1 MRPRQRPGADGRRR
15 AAAPRPTRSARFVE
29 YQVNVF
35 VDNAGRTGAPV
46 ISEDAPTYR
55 NLFGTIE
62 RWIDPMGRSGTNFT
76 RIIPGSF
83 MKAHGGF
90 LVLDLEDAAVEPGV
104 WKTLKRT
111 LKTGRM
117 TPETFEPFPFFA
129 VERAEARADRDSQQS
144 DRARRRASLQSALF
158 L

>member
-1 MRPRQRPGADGRRR
+1 MDFLDEIAEHMLSHLDRFRETAPDGPGGGDGPP
-15 AAAPRPTRSARFVE
+15 AAAPAGEENARFIKIPSTSSWITR
-29 YQVNVF
+29 
-35 VDNAGRTGAPV
+35 DGPARRSSA
-46 ISEDAPTYR
+46 EDAPTYR
-55 NLFGTIE
+55 NIFGTIE
-62 RWIDPMGRSGTNFT
+62 RWIDPMGRSGANFT

-117 TPETFEPFPFFA
+117 TPETFEPFAFFA
-129 VERAEARADRDSQQS
+129 VVNRPSR
-144 DRARRRASLQSALF
+144 F
-158 L
+158 TTK